1 MRPCLITYLHQYG
14 LPRSQL
20 KHRWHDPEGRLLD
33 KASGCNSLKEKQQ
46 IHNGVEGTVQP
57 SAQIIYVSP
66 LNIRFAIWRILRII
80 ASPVN
85 EETEAH
91 SFSKH
96 LLNLH

>member
-46 IHNGVEGTVQP
+46 IHNGVEGTV
-57 SAQIIYVSP
+57 
-66 LNIRFAIWRILRII
+66 
-80 ASPVN
+80 
-85 EETEAH
+85 
-91 SFSKH
+91 
-96 LLNLH
+96 